1 MATHDREESTGR
13 AQGSMPSAE
22 SLAKL
27 SPHREHESNWLKSLL
42 CRIGLHRWYRVDLDR
57 CVPLEL
63 SLCRWCPKVKM
74 KGALHQGE

>member
-1 MATHDREESTGR
+1 MATGDGEDSTGR
-13 AQGSMPSAE
+13 APGSMPSAD

-42 CRIGLHRWYRVDLDR
+42 CSIGLHRWYRVELDS

-63 SLCRWCPKVKM
+63 SLCRWCPKVKT
-74 KGALHQGE
+74 KGALHHEE